1 MRFAT
6 VDVHKVERRGSASPD
21 QAGAEGAEALAVEA

>member
-6 VDVHKVERRGSASPD
+6 VDVHKVERRGSALPD
-21 QAGAEGAEALAVEA
+21 GADAEALAVEA